1 MSRPRREDR
10 ESVANVTLPIRVTEA
25 ERAKLATIVDIANAK
40 QPSARATAASVV
52 RWLIEREAHWAG
64 VK

>member
-1 MSRPRREDR
+1 M
-10 ESVANVTLPIRVTEA
+10 TLTSRVTEA

-52 RWLIEREAHWAG
+52 RWPIEREAQWAG